1 MLLVC
6 PSCNTRYVVPDAAIT
21 GSGRQVRCANCR
33 HSWHQAPVAAHP
45 SPAPEVAAPKS
56 SETEDVDAGSVERNA
71 DKDTAEKPAAAPQ
84 AAEAPPANS
93 NPPHE
98 PEQQGFAGFDRA
110 VEEASAPEKAE
121 TPPSFAETPAP
132 EVPVVRIPPEP
143 EPSQFAHEPPFTPRR
158 NPAKLWT
165 IAAGA
170 FAGIVLLIGLAV
182 WYFGLPQGS
191 FVGGGDEPDLKI
203 ILHNNDLSERP
214 DGTPFY
220 IASGTIV
227 NPTGQ
232 SQNVPD
238 MLITL
243 KDAGGRPVYS
253 WKLKPKQRNLGAGG
267 RLEFSEAR
275 LDVPMASAKI
285 SASWVL
291 DNN

>member
-6 PSCNTRYVVPDAAIT
+6 PSCNTRYVVPDSAIA

-33 HSWHQAPVAAHP
+33 HSWHQAPVIADP

-56 SETEDVDAGSVERNA
+56 SGAEGDAEPAEHGAGSDV
-71 DKDTAEKPAAAPQ
+71 AEKPAAAPQ
-84 AAEAPPANS
+84 AAEMPSLDSSPPQR
-93 NPPHE
+93 

-110 VEEASAPEKAE
+110 VEQASAPAKAE

-132 EVPVVRIPPEP
+132 EVPVVHIPPEP
-143 EPSQFAHEPPFTPRR
+143 EPSQFAHEPPFKPRR

-182 WYFGLPQGS
+182 WYFGLPQGG

-232 SQNVPD
+232 SQDVPD

-253 WKLKPKQRNLGAGG
+253 WKLKPKQRDLAAGG
-267 RLEFSEAR
+267 RLDFSEAR